1 MLRVPEL
8 RQHQRLFV
16 ERKPRDSIHPG
27 GGPAWN
33 DARMAKHE
41 VKLRVNQGIDIENV
55 DATLSVWSDDSL
67 LGRLRVSRGSVDW
80 EPAHGRQT
88 IYRVSWEKFA
98 ELMVD
103 NGRKRKTF

>member
-1 MLRVPEL
+1 
-8 RQHQRLFV
+8 
-16 ERKPRDSIHPG
+16 
-27 GGPAWN
+27 
-33 DARMAKHE
+33 MAKHD
-41 VKLRVNQGIDIENV
+41 VKLSLNQRIDIENV
-55 DATLSVWSDDSL
+55 DATLSVWSDDAL

-88 IYRVSWEKFA
+88 IYRVSWERFA